1 VARSLASRLWHRVR
15 RAAADAATPGDGV
28 PTIGDVDPRTLASDA
43 PVAFRCNLCGSPA
56 HATLAGLSRETPSCP
71 RCGSTV
77 RFRAIGRLV
86 VRELLGLDAPLPH
99 LAPRRDLVGLGL
111 SDDASYA
118 EPLARVFAYRNTF
131 FHAEPRLDIS
141 AIDPSLRGRHDFV
154 IASDVLEHVA
164 PPVSRA
170 FENALALLRP
180 GGVFVMTVPFG
191 LAADTVEH
199 YPDLHDWSLESTEG
213 AWRVVNRTA
222 DGRVQ
227 RFDAPVFHG
236 GPGTTLEMRLFSR
249 DALLREFD
257 RAGFMPVRIAD
268 EPYLPFGIHW
278 PEPWSVPIVARA
290 PSPSTAGSDPARTST
305 RAGPR

>member
-1 VARSLASRLWHRVR
+1 MTRLAPAGSLASRLWHRVR
-15 RAAADAATPGDGV
+15 RAAAAPFDEG
-28 PTIGDVDPRTLASDA
+28 PTIADVDPRSLAA
-43 PVAFRCNLCGSPA
+43 GAAVTFRCNLCGSPA
-56 HATLAGLSRETPSCP
+56 RSTLAGLSRETPSCP

-86 VRELLGLDAPLPH
+86 VRELLGLDATLPQ
-99 LAPRRDLVGLGL
+99 LAPRRDLVGVGL
-111 SDDASYA
+111 SDAASYA

-131 FHAEPRLDIS
+131 FHAEPRLDIT
-141 AIDPSLRGRHDFV
+141 AIDPGLRGRHDFV

-170 FENALALLRP
+170 FANALALLRP

-199 YPDLHDWSLESTEG
+199 YPELHDWSLEPTQG
-213 AWRVVNRTA
+213 TWRLVNCTV

-227 RFDAPVFHG
+227 HFDAPVFHG

-249 DALLREFD
+249 DALLREFE
-257 RAGFMPVRIAD
+257 RAGFTRVRIAD

-290 PSPSTAGSDPARTST
+290 PSPSTAGSGLT
-305 RAGPR
+305 RPSSRD